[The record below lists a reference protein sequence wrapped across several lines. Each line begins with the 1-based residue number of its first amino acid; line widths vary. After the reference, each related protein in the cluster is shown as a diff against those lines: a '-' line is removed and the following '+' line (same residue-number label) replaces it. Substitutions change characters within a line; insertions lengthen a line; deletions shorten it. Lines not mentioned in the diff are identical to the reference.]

1 MGFTYWTS
9 VNIIILAFLHTSL
22 QEVASTEDLQ
32 WADEELI
39 VPHSVLTT
47 GLVPVIEYSPTLTSE
62 WLHGNE
68 APLLDEV
75 QTNKHVLPDSTHTLP
90 FLASDQLQI
99 DMLLLDPTRVEDDH
113 VQSVTV
119 NYELTDQHVTEA
131 AIEEPPTVPLMTNS
145 HLSTSQGPEISSPV
159 SPTSLFTTGFKSPLE
174 PIHVVDSNLD
184 PTSKPLPK
192 GEGIQ
197 PLLTTV
203 LNSLSLPNVVSAVPL
218 LPFILDIS
226 EPTVTDSQTIEGN
239 PIEVVSFPMPKKDN
253 NTGEMLTT
261 EDTTNVKFQMIPEE
275 LLENSSEKD
284 RHQTEEGTSS
294 FSSTLTDNITDP
306 GFISQGSVST
316 THSSSWGCHHS
327 ISEKCEFSMTQRPTP
342 DEVDPTLHGYTPL
355 LSSPPIF
362 INLHADW
369 NTSVADWGVAWE
381 ALVYGSV
388 GLYGS
393 VALLALLSF
402 FCHVFRCP
410 SGGFYFSILHL
421 LLICLGSSRAF
432 TLFYDAYG
440 HRDRLPVFTAL
451 LLHDLA
457 FPCMTSSFSI
467 VFLLLCSR
475 CRLQHS
481 SPSFPRLCILASA
494 ASLHFITTGGA
505 VVVVDLFQQFP
516 FLLLVSRGV
525 YVVLTVLLS
534 FCFFIFCC
542 IARTQNTQIYD
553 FKSSAPPAEYTSGCP
568 FANIKDWSRATYIV
582 LLSACFGV
590 LNAGLQ
596 LYAVLYAM
604 GYGGSIV
611 FGPWPWWAFQL
622 SSSLCEVG
630 ICLPLALIGA
640 YPIFCPNEMGR
651 TNCLTHLFRLSPGHV
666 TMKAPIL
673 KNNSQWASS
682 QHEKLLICDTIA
694 RSDSEFFPLYT
705 LVEKRL
711 SHEEDLSLIYH
722 SSKSLEVQD
731 LGLHHGSKTPSFI
744 SVQMDSDS
752 TVDFRPP
759 SPINLRRSIDE
770 ALFSESLIP
779 KSLFHGTTL
788 SSSLSL
794 TIKSVTQLEDC
805 VFKEKASDRGLYR
818 TSSCMEIETGLPI
831 IQPVPSTSKH
841 DTPASSSPG
850 IWREEQSTASSL
862 CKISLDGSSLVLC
875 SSPEHVMTSTYSTEG
890 KQEPG
895 WKSKAIYHTLSPPS
909 QESLDVTAQPGSSL
923 RDDLIDVFG
932 PIDALSVCSDTIDL

>member
-1 MGFTYWTS
+1 MGSTYWIS
-9 VNIIILAFLHTSL
+9 LNFIFLACLHMNL
-22 QEVASTEDLQ
+22 QEVAPTENLQ
-32 WADEELI
+32 WADAQHSVSTAGI
-39 VPHSVLTT
+39 VPER
-47 GLVPVIEYSPTLTSE
+47 EYSSTLPSA
-62 WLHGNE
+62 WLHSNE
-68 APLLDEV
+68 APFLDESQTDLHVLLDTSNTV
-75 QTNKHVLPDSTHTLP
+75 STIE
-90 FLASDQLQI
+90 SDQLQN
-99 DMLLLDPTRVEDDH
+99 DMLLFDKNLVDNDH
-113 VQSVTV
+113 VQTTTA
-119 NYELTDQHVTEA
+119 NYELTDQYLTEV
-131 AIEEPPTVPLMTNS
+131 AIEEPPTVPLMTES
-145 HLSTSQGPEISSPV
+145 QLSVSEWPEISSPF
-159 SPTSLFTTGFKSPLE
+159 STYTFTTAFKSSPEPTHEIESNLNKTSHPFFE
-174 PIHVVDSNLD
+174 GDSIQPIH
-184 PTSKPLPK
+184 
-192 GEGIQ
+192 
-197 PLLTTV
+197 TTA
-203 LNSLSLPNVVSAVPL
+203 LNHLSLQNVVSASPS
-218 LPFILDIS
+218 LPYSL
-226 EPTVTDSQTIEGN
+226 EQTVTDHQTPEDNHTKILSLEL
-239 PIEVVSFPMPKKDN
+239 PKKDQ
-253 NTGEMLTT
+253 NTSEILAAA
-261 EDTTNVKFQMIPEE
+261 DTTSVIFQIVPEE
-275 LLENSSEKD
+275 LLENSA
-284 RHQTEEGTSS
+284 EEDQYRTYEGISS
-294 FSSTLTDNITDP
+294 LPSAVAENITDP
-306 GFISQGSVST
+306 GFISHGSTSPT
-316 THSSSWGCHHS
+316 DSSSWDCHHS
-327 ISEKCEFSMTQRPTP
+327 TFEKCDFSMTQRPTAL
-342 DEVDPTLHGYTPL
+342 EINPTLNGYTPL

-362 INLHADW
+362 ITLHADW

-393 VALLALLSF
+393 VALLALLSI
-402 FCHVFRCP
+402 FCLVFRCP

-421 LLICLGSSRAF
+421 LLISLGSSRAF

-475 CRLQHS
+475 CRLQQS
-481 SPSFPRLCILASA
+481 TPSFTRICIFTSA
-494 ASLHFITTGGA
+494 AFLHFITTGGA
-505 VVVVDLFQQFP
+505 VVVVDLLHQFP

-534 FCFFIFCC
+534 LCFFIFCC

-553 FKSSAPPAEYTSGCP
+553 LKSSAPPTEYTSGCP
-568 FANIKDWSRATYIV
+568 FTSVKDWSRATYIV
-582 LLSACFGV
+582 LLSACFGL

-596 LYAVLYAM
+596 TYAVLYAM

-640 YPIFCPNEMGR
+640 YPIFCANEMGR
-651 TNCLTHLFRLSPGHV
+651 TNCWTQLFRLSPGHV

-673 KNNSQWASS
+673 QTNSQWASS

-722 SSKSLEVQD
+722 SSKSLEVQ
-731 LGLHHGSKTPSFI
+731 GLSLHPVSKTPSFI

-770 ALFSESLIP
+770 ALFSEALIP

-794 TIKSVTQLEDC
+794 TVKSATLLEDC
-805 VFKEKASDRGLYR
+805 VFIEKAADRGLYR
-818 TSSCMEIETGLPI
+818 TSSCMEIETGLPT
-831 IQPVPSTSKH
+831 IQPIPSTSRH

-850 IWREEQSTASSL
+850 IWRGEQSTASSL
-862 CKISLDGSSLVLC
+862 CKMSLDGSSLVLC
-875 SSPEHVMTSTYSTEG
+875 SSPEHITSCPEG
-890 KQEPG
+890 KQEPE
-895 WKSKAIYHTLSPPS
+895 WKSKAVYHTLTPPS
-909 QESLDVTAQPGSSL
+909 QESLDVTAQPGSNL
-923 RDDLIDVFG
+923 REDLIDVFG